1 VKAAPADQQRLLE
14 LQELDSALGRL
25 AHRRRALPE
34 RAVLADLGRRLDALD
49 DEAVVARTEVAD
61 LARAQAKIDADVE
74 VVRARMVRDQQRL
87 DAGAASPK
95 ELVDLQSEVASLRR
109 RQGVL
114 EDSELEVMEI
124 RESAE
129 GRLAAVDVARAE
141 AETARAAAQ
150 ERLAAG
156 AAEIDTEAALT
167 STRRGQV
174 APQVPTD
181 LLAVYDKVRAAS
193 GGVGAAALLR
203 RRCEGCHL
211 ELAGS
216 ELRTV
221 VAAAPDD
228 VLRCEN
234 CRRILVR
241 TPESGL

>member
-1 VKAAPADQQRLLE
+1 MKAAPADQQRLLE

-34 RAVLADLGRRLDALD
+34 RAVLADLGQRLDALD
-49 DEAVVARTEVAD
+49 DEAVVARTEVTD

-150 ERLAAG
+150 ERLAGG

-174 APQVPTD
+174 APQVPAD